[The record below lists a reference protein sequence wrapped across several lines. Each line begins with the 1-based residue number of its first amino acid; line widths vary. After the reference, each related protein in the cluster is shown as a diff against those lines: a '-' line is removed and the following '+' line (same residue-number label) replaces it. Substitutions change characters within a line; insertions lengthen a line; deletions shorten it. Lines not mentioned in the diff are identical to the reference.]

1 MKDTAFTSYDCINR
15 PLKVIRHQ
23 LEKSY
28 ANSTQNEVDIP
39 AYFKTIFST
48 EESVL
53 EIPSLNDISVYDIP
67 HHSLVRFRAMIQN
80 TGFGHEMFVSFYETS
95 DHKGNK
101 KWKFNKYSDDMDTD
115 VMFDFDP
122 NTHYNQFD
130 ERYLYY
136 CVSVPGETQWAKQV
150 YRQECPSFNETETDV
165 EEIVRSTA
173 NMHLDSS
180 KNEDRFKKVASKF
193 PFPNEDHV
201 AAIIKFYEKDDS
213 LKVTDVVE
221 FIGVL
226 SHPKELS
233 DDEELE
239 QDDAECSF
247 DVAFS
252 IVPCIHAIYYR
263 PLHMSSNPLMSFR
276 LIDPYEIQRRASHI
290 RNSLLQYIATAFRAD
305 YLVAEFVLLQLL
317 SRIYNRRNDL
327 TLGKLVLNINN
338 VPSCPIVTNENI
350 SSSSNLGLIHSNMFT
365 KRVSTVLSSLLPKY
379 HDLPLTLSAF
389 NEFLFYP
396 RDNDKLDS
404 GILQVSQ
411 GTWFLID
418 ETVME
423 EGKLDEIGVRNLQ
436 ALNEI
441 LDSQKLK
448 YAFPFNDFEFETD
461 IGAIILSNAR
471 SFLPCDCIIPLLP
484 NAEETL
490 MFDVQE
496 ETLSEFRIYL
506 STLRCAEYSIPENV
520 SEHIQNEFVNQ
531 RKNASKTGQP
541 LVTQADLLL
550 RMTLAR
556 LVTLSFGQLELT
568 PELWDYTQ
576 NLDEQRKQ
584 RIQCC

>member
-1 MKDTAFTSYDCINR
+1 MKDSVVTSYDCITK
-15 PLKVIRHQ
+15 PLKVIKQQ
-23 LEKSY
+23 LEQSY
-28 ANSTQNEVDIP
+28 RTDSSVQNEFDIP
-39 AYFKTIFST
+39 TYFQTIFST

-53 EIPSLNDISVYDIP
+53 EIPSLNDTSVYDIP

-101 KWKFNKYSDDMDTD
+101 KWKYNKYSDDMDT
-115 VMFDFDP
+115 
-122 NTHYNQFD
+122 
-130 ERYLYY
+130 
-136 CVSVPGETQWAKQV
+136 
-150 YRQECPSFNETETDV
+150 ECPSFSETNESGADI

-173 NMHLDSS
+173 NMHLDNS
-180 KNEDRFKKVASKF
+180 KGENRFKKVASKF

-201 AAIIKFYEKDDS
+201 AAIVKFYEKDDS

-233 DDEELE
+233 DDELE
-239 QDDAECSF
+239 QDDEECGF

-263 PLHMSSNPLMSFR
+263 TLHMSGNPLIS
-276 LIDPYEIQRRASHI
+276 LQLTDPYDIQRRASHI
-290 RNSLLQYIATAFRAD
+290 RSSLLQYIAAAFKND

-317 SRIYNRRNDL
+317 SRIYNRRNGL
-327 TLGKLVLNINN
+327 TLGKLVLNISN
-338 VPSCPIVTNENI
+338 VPSCPLVTNGRL
-350 SSSSNLGLIHSNMFT
+350 SSSSNSGLIHSNVFT

-379 HDLPLTLSAF
+379 HDLPLTLSTF

-404 GILQVSQ
+404 GILQVNQ

-423 EGKLDEIGVRNLQ
+423 EGKLDDIGVRNLQ

-441 LDSQKLK
+441 LDNQKLK

-471 SFLPCDCIIPLLP
+471 SFLPCDCIIPLIP
-484 NAEETL
+484 NVEDTL

-496 ETLSEFRIYL
+496 EILAEFRIYL
-506 STLRCAEYSIPENV
+506 STLRYAEYSIPESV

-541 LVTQADLLL
+541 LVTQTDLLL

-556 LVTLSFGQLELT
+556 LVTLSFGQFELT
-568 PELWDYTQ
+568 PELWNYTQ
-576 NLDEQRKQ
+576 KLDDQRKQ
-584 RIQCC
+584 RIQIHNPDILDADEGMILTSQVLASADLNIQDFEQSKI

>member
-1 MKDTAFTSYDCINR
+1 NCTFADMKDSAFTSYDCITR
-15 PLKVIRHQ
+15 PLKVIKHQ
-23 LEKSY
+23 LEQSY
-28 ANSTQNEVDIP
+28 RSDSSTQNEFDIP
-39 AYFKTIFST
+39 TYFQTIFST

-53 EIPSLNDISVYDIP
+53 EIPSLNDIPIYDIP
-67 HHSLVRFRAMIQN
+67 HNSLVRFRAMIQN

-122 NTHYNQFD
+122 NTQYNRFD

-136 CVSVPGETQWAKQV
+136 C
-150 YRQECPSFNETETDV
+150 ECPSFSEIGTDI

-173 NMHLDSS
+173 NMHLDSG
-180 KNEDRFKKVASKF
+180 KNGNGFKKVASKF
-193 PFPNEDHV
+193 PFPNEDH
-201 AAIIKFYEKDDS
+201 FYEKDDS

-233 DDEELE
+233 DDGLE
-239 QDDAECSF
+239 QGNEECGF

-263 PLHMSSNPLMSFR
+263 TLHMSGNPLISFQ
-276 LIDPYEIQRRASHI
+276 LTDPYEIQRRSIHT
-290 RNSLLQYIATAFRAD
+290 RSSLLQYIAAAFKGD
-305 YLVAEFVLLQLL
+305 HLVAEFVLLQLL
-317 SRIYNRRNDL
+317 SRIYNRRNGL
-327 TLGKLVLNINN
+327 TLGKLILNISN
-338 VPSCPIVTNENI
+338 VPSSSIITNGNL

-365 KRVSTVLSSLLPKY
+365 KRVSAVLSSLLPKY
-379 HDLPLTLSAF
+379 HDLPLTLSTL
-389 NEFLFYP
+389 NELFFYP

-423 EGKLDEIGVRNLQ
+423 EGKLDDIGVRNLQ

-441 LDSQKLK
+441 LDNQKLK
-448 YAFPFNDFEFETD
+448 YAFPFSDFEFETD

-471 SFLPCDCIIPLLP
+471 SFLPCDCIIPLQP
-484 NAEETL
+484 NDEETI
-490 MFDVQE
+490 MFEVQE
-496 ETLSEFRIYL
+496 DILAEFRTYL
-506 STLRCAEYSIPENV
+506 SILRCAEYSIPESV

-541 LVTQADLLL
+541 LVTQTDLLL

-576 NLDEQRKQ
+576 KLDEQRKMLC
-584 RIQCC
+584 RYEFINMNAVGRKPNF

>member
-1 MKDTAFTSYDCINR
+1 MKDSVVTSHDCITK
-15 PLKVIRHQ
+15 PLKVIKHQ
-23 LEKSY
+23 LEQSFR
-28 ANSTQNEVDIP
+28 ADSSLQNEFDIP
-39 AYFKTIFST
+39 TYFQTIFST

-53 EIPSLNDISVYDIP
+53 EIPSLNDTSVYDIP

-101 KWKFNKYSDDMDTD
+101 KWKYNKYSDDMDTD

-122 NTHYNQFD
+122 NIHYNKFD

-136 CVSVPGETQWAKQV
+136 CVSVPGETQWAKQISCRSV
-150 YRQECPSFNETETDV
+150 RRLAKQELTS
-165 EEIVRSTA
+165 
-173 NMHLDSS
+173 
-180 KNEDRFKKVASKF
+180 
-193 PFPNEDHV
+193 
-201 AAIIKFYEKDDS
+201 KFYEKDDS

-233 DDEELE
+233 DDELE
-239 QDDAECSF
+239 QGDEECGF

-263 PLHMSSNPLMSFR
+263 TLHTSGNPLISPQ
-276 LIDPYEIQRRASHI
+276 LTDPYDIQRRASHT
-290 RNSLLQYIATAFRAD
+290 RSSLLQYIAAAFKND

-317 SRIYNRRNDL
+317 SRIYNRRNGL
-327 TLGKLVLNINN
+327 TLGKLVLNISN
-338 VPSCPIVTNENI
+338 VPSCPLVKNGRL
-350 SSSSNLGLIHSNMFT
+350 SSSSNSSLIHSNVFT

-379 HDLPLTLSAF
+379 HDLPLTLSTF

-423 EGKLDEIGVRNLQ
+423 EGKLDDIGVRNLQ

-441 LDSQKLK
+441 LDNQQLK

-471 SFLPCDCIIPLLP
+471 SFLPCDCIIPLMS
-484 NAEETL
+484 NVEETL
-490 MFDVQE
+490 VFDVQE
-496 ETLSEFRIYL
+496 EILAEFRIYL
-506 STLRCAEYSIPENV
+506 STLRYVEYSIPESV
-520 SEHIQNEFVNQ
+520 SKHIENEFVNQ

-541 LVTQADLLL
+541 LVTQTDLLL

-556 LVTLSFGQLELT
+556 LVTLSFGQFELT
-568 PELWDYTQ
+568 PELWNYTQ

-584 RIQCC
+584 RIQC